1 MGMMMIIITDNFC
14 IALFSGVH
22 KLIALYNNGHY
33 SSLFR
38 YLLLFSWGEEVGG
51 GGWGTIVVLGT
62 TEAEVKVSDSVSV
75 CECGVPLCR
84 A

>member
-1 MGMMMIIITDNFC
+1 M
-14 IALFSGVH
+14 
-22 KLIALYNNGHY
+22 
-33 SSLFR
+33 
-38 YLLLFSWGEEVGG
+38 GG
-51 GGWGTIVVLGT
+51 GGGTIVVLGT